1 MVEKVL
7 SKKPFAIAV
16 LVSIVLMSMNHGSA
30 ILTYSVNI
38 SSSGM
43 ISNPITPTP
52 LIYAD
57 VNFETGDFS
66 QVGELGG
73 IADDPPIS
81 NCTIVTDIVREGNY
95 SMRCIQTDPSAIP
108 GTSNRAKVVLSEL
121 GNLHLNECYYG
132 FSVFL
137 SPTLDAPNWL
147 QIFEEDQYVSKVA
160 NWPHIAQLQICNST
174 DGKDHLY
181 IVKSEIAPTDA
192 LWMDPNPI
200 PLGQW
205 IDYVI
210 YINISVNGT
219 VMLWQNGVLKAD
231 IHYDT
236 TAMGE
241 PPAAWPEFGL
251 YQDAG
256 NPPGNWVVFDRFI
269 AANTFEQANN

>member
-1 MVEKVL
+1 M
-7 SKKPFAIAV
+7 SKKPITITV
-16 LVSIVLMSMNHGSA
+16 LV
-30 ILTYSVNI
+30 LTALIGVSYV
-38 SSSGM
+38 SSSLTDSVHIGLSG
-43 ISNPITPTP
+43 IIGNSKAPTP

-57 VNFETGDFS
+57 INFETGDFS
-66 QVGELGG
+66 QVREFGG
-73 IADDPPIS
+73 IADYPPIS
-81 NCTIVTDIVREGNY
+81 NCTIVSDIVREGNY

-108 GTSNRAKVVLSEL
+108 GTSNRAKAVLSEL
-121 GNLHLNECYYG
+121 GNLHLNESYYG

-137 SPTLDAPNWL
+137 SPTLSAPGWL
-147 QIFEEDQYVSKVA
+147 QIFEECQYVSEVA

-174 DGKDHLY
+174 DGKNHLY

-205 IDYVI
+205 IDFVI

-219 VMLWQNGVLKAD
+219 VMLWQNRVLKTE

-236 TAMGE
+236 TAMGK
-241 PPAAWPEFGL
+241 PPAAYPEFGL

-256 NPPGNWVVFDRFI
+256 NPAGNWVVFDRFI
-269 AANTFEQANN
+269 AANTIEQANS